1 MCDIKRKNKFE
12 NHKNCLE
19 ATRLDN
25 KIKIQKM
32 KTKFIYIYIHI
43 LYIYIYIYIQYL
55 KKSERIHKKQ

>member
-32 KTKFIYIYIHI
+32 KTKFIYIYIYI
-43 LYIYIYIYIQYL
+43 YYIYICIYIYIVF
-55 KKSERIHKKQ
+55 KKVRKNS